1 MPVRVVK
8 ENAEYFAE
16 VICSQFNESI
26 NSSKFPLSF
35 KLTNITPVFKNESRN
50 HKNNSKPVSI
60 LPFISKVFEKIMNKQ
75 LSIYFED
82 ILSKF
87 QCGFRKGFST
97 QHCLLLMLEKWKRAV
112 DNNKVFGVLLTDLS
126 KAFDCISHDLLIAKL
141 NAYGL
146 SLSALKLVHSYLQNR
161 KQRKIGSSYSLWEEI
176 VSGVPQG
183 SILGPLLFNI
193 FLCDLFLSIENNY
206 FTNYA
211 DDTTPYVIG
220 NNPDEV
226 VSELRDITE
235 KLFTWFSQNEM
246 KANLGKCHMLLSSL
260 ESLNFQISETV
271 IHNSQSKKLL
281 GVTFDNKLKFE
292 KHINTIYKKANRK
305 LNALARITT
314 YMKLT
319 KRRILMNA
327 FFDSQFNYCPL
338 IWMFHSRNLNNKIN
352 RLHERCLRVIYN
364 DKTSSFEQLL
374 ENDNSVSIH
383 HRNIQALAVE
393 MYKVTN
399 GLSPEIMNEIFQI
412 REESRYNLRYTSL
425 FTIPPIHSVYNGRES
440 VSYMGSKIWEL
451 IPHAFKQINSLSG
464 FKKAIKTWKPS
475 NCPCRLCKT
484 YISQVDFL

>member
-1 MPVRVVK
+1 
-8 ENAEYFAE
+8 
-16 VICSQFNESI
+16 
-26 NSSKFPLSF
+26 
-35 KLTNITPVFKNESRN
+35 
-50 HKNNSKPVSI
+50 
-60 LPFISKVFEKIMNKQ
+60 
-75 LSIYFED
+75 
-82 ILSKF
+82 
-87 QCGFRKGFST
+87 
-97 QHCLLLMLEKWKRAV
+97 
-112 DNNKVFGVLLTDLS
+112 
-126 KAFDCISHDLLIAKL
+126 
-141 NAYGL
+141 
-146 SLSALKLVHSYLQNR
+146 
-161 KQRKIGSSYSLWEEI
+161 
-176 VSGVPQG
+176 
-183 SILGPLLFNI
+183 
-193 FLCDLFLSIENNY
+193 
-206 FTNYA
+206 
-211 DDTTPYVIG
+211 
-220 NNPDEV
+220 
-226 VSELRDITE
+226 
-235 KLFTWFSQNEM
+235 M
-246 KANLGKCHMLLSSL
+246 KANHMLLSSA

-271 IHNSQSKKLL
+271 IRNSQSKKLL

-292 KHINTIYKKANRK
+292 KHINTICQKANRK

-314 YMKLT
+314 YMELT

-440 VSYMGSKIWEL
+440 VSYMGPKIWEL

-484 YISQVDFL
+484 YISQVGFL